1 MTDKAKQQDADGY
14 SFYYNLGSLPFIPIK
29 ALGGFFSALSEA
41 FSILENSERDD
52 MVQLSKDIA
61 KGVAIDYIMGKIM
74 QPVSK
79 KIAPDNPV
87 DQEIVNETLQLPLK

>member
-1 MTDKAKQQDADGY
+1 
-14 SFYYNLGSLPFIPIK
+14 
-29 ALGGFFSALSEA
+29 
-41 FSILENSERDD
+41 